1 MAIKG
6 VINRV
11 GTIGAKVAGTQNL
24 RAKQVAIG
32 DSATLTNITTKSIQE
47 LADVDAVET
56 DKAILSYDASTDKWK
71 STTVIDG
78 GTF

>member
-6 VINRV
+6 VINRD
-11 GTIGAKVAGTQNL
+11 GPIGAKVAGTQNI

-32 DSATLTNITTKSIQE
+32 DSSTITNITNKSINE
-47 LADVDAVET
+47 LLDVDAAET
-56 DKAILSYDASTDKWK
+56 DDAILSYDASSDKWT

>member
-32 DSATLTNITTKSIQE
+32 DSSTITNITNKSINE
-47 LADVDAVET
+47 LLDVDAAET
-56 DKAILSYDASTDKWK
+56 DNAILSYDASSDKWT

>member
-32 DSATLTNITTKSIQE
+32 DSSTITNITNKSINE
-47 LADVDAVET
+47 LLDVDAAET
-56 DKAILSYDASTDKWK
+56 DDAILSYDASSDKWT